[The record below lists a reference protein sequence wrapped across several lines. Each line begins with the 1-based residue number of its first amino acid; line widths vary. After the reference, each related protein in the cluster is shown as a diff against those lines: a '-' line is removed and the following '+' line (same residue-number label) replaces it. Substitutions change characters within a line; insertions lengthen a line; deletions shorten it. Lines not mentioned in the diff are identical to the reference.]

1 MRNRIYNQEQIVG
14 FIKEALEEFT
24 HIIDSKYITKSEF
37 TKFNKF
43 FKNLLRQ
50 TKKKKNP
57 YYYPKYNGEVSNDE
71 FYYTYPA
78 FHTYEDAK
86 CIGRLITLNTESVPD
101 LNIKEIYKQFPLL
114 IENHELLISLKP
126 NIKPGR
132 RPKDLEKDY
141 EAERIRKAA
150 LENKATCGI
159 CHNYWELVDMDN
171 KKDIIADH
179 GFTLGYGQ
187 RNNVCFG
194 ARFKSWEKSPESKI
208 QYVKVML
215 KPTLKEVLNSKPS
228 QATVDAL
235 IKMVKQYEIADNF
248 YWNLS
253 REDRFDKKPPEAPEY
268 LLPGQQIGYRL
279 YKPKVKNVN
288 LSLITEVWF
297 EYKSRLENEIARFE
311 KQIAEWVLKP
321 TPKERQ
327 EDIAQTNAINN
338 LVKLQTMEDKYE

>member
-1 MRNRIYNQEQIVG
+1 MRNKTYTQEQIIS
-14 FIKEALEEFT
+14 FIKGALEEFT

-50 TKKKKNP
+50 SKKKKNVWFDKGNP
-57 YYYPKYNGEVSNDE
+57 NSKE
-71 FYYTYPA
+71 FFYTYPI
-78 FHTYEDAK
+78 FHTYEDTK
-86 CIGRLITLNTESVPD
+86 CIGKYIELNHTHVPD
-101 LNIKEIYKQFPLL
+101 LDINEIYKKFPLL
-114 IENHELLISLKP
+114 IENHELLLSLKGS
-126 NIKPGR
+126 IKPGR

-150 LENKATCGI
+150 LEDKATCGI

-171 KKDIIADH
+171 KKNIIADH

-235 IKMVKQYEIADNF
+235 IKMVEQYEIADNF

-253 REDRFDKKPPEAPEY
+253 REDRFNKESPEAPEY
-268 LLPGQQIGYRL
+268 LLPGQQIGYKL

-327 EDIAQTNAINN
+327 EDVKINNAINN
-338 LVKLQTMEDKYE
+338 LVKLETMEDK

>member
-1 MRNRIYNQEQIVG
+1 MSNRTYTQEQIVS
-14 FIKEALEEFT
+14 FIKDALEEFA

-57 YYYPKYNGEVSNDE
+57 YYYEGSVNSEKFV
-71 FYYTYPA
+71 YTYPA

-86 CIGRLITLNTESVPD
+86 CCGKYITLNTQYVPD
-101 LNIKEIYKQFPLL
+101 LDLMRIYKMFPNL
-114 IENHELLISLKP
+114 IENHELLLSLKGS
-126 NIKPGR
+126 IKPGR

-141 EAERIRKAA
+141 EKERLEKAA
-150 LENKATCGI
+150 KENKATCGI
-159 CHNYWELVDMDN
+159 CHDYWELVDMDN

-179 GFTLGYGQ
+179 GFFIGYGQ

-208 QYVKVML
+208 QYIKVML
-215 KPTLKEVLNSKPS
+215 KPTLKDVLNSKPS

-235 IKMVKQYEIADNF
+235 IKMVERYKISDNY
-248 YWNLS
+248 YWSLP
-253 REDRFDKKPPEAPEY
+253 REERQFNKPVAKPEY
-268 LLPGQQIGYRL
+268 LLPGQMIGYTL
-279 YKPKVKNVN
+279 SNIKNIN

-297 EYKSRLENEIARFE
+297 EYKSKLENQIKLFE

-321 TPKERQ
+321 TPKEQRG
-327 EDIAQTNAINN
+327 ENN
-338 LVKLQTMEDKYE
+338 V

>member
-1 MRNRIYNQEQIVG
+1 MSNRKYTQEQIVSY
-14 FIKEALEEFT
+14 IKEALEEFT
-24 HIIDSKYITKSEF
+24 YIIDSKYITKSEF

-57 YYYPKYNGEVSNDE
+57 YYYEGSFNNISNE
-71 FYYTYPA
+71 KFVYVYPA

-86 CIGRLITLNTESVPD
+86 CTGKYITLNTENVPD
-101 LNIKEIYKQFPLL
+101 LDLKAIYKQFPLL

-141 EAERIRKAA
+141 EKERLEKAA
-150 LENKATCGI
+150 KENKATCGI
-159 CHNYWELVDMDN
+159 CHDYWELVDMDN

-179 GFTLGYGQ
+179 GFFIGYGQ

-208 QYVKVML
+208 QYVKVIL
-215 KPTLKEVLNSKPS
+215 KPTLKNVLNSKPS

-235 IKMVKQYEIADNF
+235 IKMVEQYKIANDA
-248 YWNLS
+248 YWSLP
-253 REDRFDKKPPEAPEY
+253 RQERQFKEPPNIPEY
-268 LLPGQQIGYRL
+268 RLPGQRVGYTL
-279 YKPKVKNVN
+279 SKITNIN
-288 LSLITEVWF
+288 LSLIIEVWF
-297 EYKSRLENEIARFE
+297 EYKSKLENQIKLFE

-321 TPKERQ
+321 TPKEKQ
-327 EDIAQTNAINN
+327 QM
-338 LVKLQTMEDKYE
+338 MEESK

>member
-1 MRNRIYNQEQIVG
+1 MSNRTYTQEQIIS
-14 FIKEALEEFT
+14 FIKDALEEFA
-24 HIIDSKYITKSEF
+24 HIINSKYITKSEF

-57 YYYPKYNGEVSNDE
+57 YYYEGSVNSEKFE
-71 FYYTYPA
+71 YTYPV

-86 CIGRLITLNTESVPD
+86 CMGKYITLNTKYVPD
-101 LNIKEIYKQFPLL
+101 LDLMRIYKMFPNL

-141 EAERIRKAA
+141 EKERLEKAA
-150 LENKATCGI
+150 KENKATCGI

-179 GFTLGYGQ
+179 GFFIGYGQ

-215 KPTLKEVLNSKPS
+215 KPTLKDVLNSKPS

-235 IKMVKQYEIADNF
+235 IKMVEQYKIADNA
-248 YWNLS
+248 YWSLP
-253 REDRFDKKPPEAPEY
+253 REERQFKEPPNTPEY
-268 LLPGQQIGYRL
+268 KLPGQRIGYTL
-279 YKPKVKNVN
+279 SKVRNIN

-297 EYKSRLENEIARFE
+297 EYKSKLENQIKSFE

-321 TPKERQ
+321 TPREQR
-327 EDIAQTNAINN
+327 EVNN
-338 LVKLQTMEDKYE
+338 V

>member
-1 MRNRIYNQEQIVG
+1 MRNRIYTQENIIS
-14 FIKEALEEFT
+14 FIKETLEDFT
-24 HIIDSKYITKSEF
+24 HIVDSKYITKSEF

-57 YYYPKYNGEVSNDE
+57 YYYPGNPNSKE
-71 FYYTYPA
+71 FEYTYPA

-86 CIGRLITLNTESVPD
+86 CIGRYIVLKTENVPD
-101 LNIKEIYKQFPLL
+101 LNLKEIYKQFPLL

-126 NIKPGR
+126 NVKPGR

-150 LENKATCGI
+150 LEDKATCGI
-159 CHNYWELVDMDN
+159 CHSYWELVDYHGKQN
-171 KKDIIADH
+171 IIADH
-179 GFTLGYGQ
+179 GFNIAFGYRSGT
-187 RNNVCFG
+187 CFG

-208 QYVKVML
+208 EYVKQIL

-235 IKMVKQYEIADNF
+235 IKMVEQYEIADNF

-253 REDRFDKKPPEAPEY
+253 REDRFDKKPPEVPEY
-268 LLPGQQIGYRL
+268 LLPGQQMGYRL
-279 YKPKVKNVN
+279 YKPKVKNIN
-288 LSLITEVWF
+288 LSLITEVWN
-297 EYKSRLENEIARFE
+297 EYRSRLENEIARFE
-311 KQIAEWVLKP
+311 KQINEWVLQP
-321 TPKERQ
+321 TPKER
-327 EDIAQTNAINN
+327 INN
-338 LVKLQTMEDKYE
+338 DTSTENVRKA

>member
-57 YYYPKYNGEVSNDE
+57 YYYPSNPNSKE
-71 FYYTYPA
+71 FEYTYPA

-86 CIGRLITLNTESVPD
+86 CIGRYITLKTENVPD
-101 LNIKEIYKQFPLL
+101 LDLKAIYRQFPLL

-159 CHNYWELVDMDN
+159 CHNYWELVDMNN

-235 IKMVKQYEIADNF
+235 IKMVEQYEIADNF

-253 REDRFDKKPPEAPEY
+253 REDRFNKESPEAPEY
-268 LLPGQQIGYRL
+268 LLPGQQIGYKL

-321 TPKERQ
+321 TPKEKQ
-327 EDIAQTNAINN
+327 
-338 LVKLQTMEDKYE
+338 QTMEDKYE

>member
-86 CIGRLITLNTESVPD
+86 CIGRLITLNIENVPD
-101 LNIKEIYKQFPLL
+101 LDLKAIYRQFPLL

-235 IKMVKQYEIADNF
+235 IKMMERYKVNMDN
-248 YWNLS
+248 YYKLS
-253 REDRFDKKPPEAPEY
+253 SHVRYDTKPPESPEY
-268 LLPGQQIGYRL
+268 LLPGQQIGYKL
-279 YKPKVKNVN
+279 SKVRNIN
-288 LSLITEVWF
+288 LSLITEAWY
-297 EYKSRLENEIARFE
+297 EYKSLLENKINRFE
-311 KQIAEWVLKP
+311 KQIAGWVLKL
-321 TPKERQ
+321 TPKEG
-327 EDIAQTNAINN
+327 INN
-338 LVKLQTMEDKYE
+338 IDQYSKNINALVDSITEV

>member
-57 YYYPKYNGEVSNDE
+57 YYYEGSSNNISSE
-71 FYYTYPA
+71 KFIYTYPA

-86 CIGRLITLNTESVPD
+86 CTGKYITLNTENVPD
-101 LNIKEIYKQFPLL
+101 LNLKEIYKQFPLL

-150 LENKATCGI
+150 LE
-159 CHNYWELVDMDN
+159 D
-171 KKDIIADH
+171 
-179 GFTLGYGQ
+179 
-187 RNNVCFG
+187 
-194 ARFKSWEKSPESKI
+194 SW
-208 QYVKVML
+208 
-215 KPTLKEVLNSKPS
+215 
-228 QATVDAL
+228 
-235 IKMVKQYEIADNF
+235 
-248 YWNLS
+248 LS
-253 REDRFDKKPPEAPEY
+253 
-268 LLPGQQIGYRL
+268 
-279 YKPKVKNVN
+279 
-288 LSLITEVWF
+288 W
-297 EYKSRLENEIARFE
+297 
-311 KQIAEWVLKP
+311 
-321 TPKERQ
+321 
-327 EDIAQTNAINN
+327 
-338 LVKLQTMEDKYE
+338 

>member
-1 MRNRIYNQEQIVG
+1 MSNKTYTQEQIVS
-14 FIKEALEEFT
+14 FIKDALEEFA
-24 HIIDSKYITKSEF
+24 HIINSKYITKSEF

-57 YYYPKYNGEVSNDE
+57 YYYPNNPNSKE
-71 FYYTYPA
+71 FEYTYPA

-86 CIGRLITLNTESVPD
+86 GIGRYITLKTENVPD
-101 LNIKEIYKQFPLL
+101 LNLKAIYKQFPLL

-150 LENKATCGI
+150 LEDKATCGI
-159 CHNYWELVDMDN
+159 CHDYWELVDYHGKQN
-171 KKDIIADH
+171 IIADH
-179 GFTLGYGQ
+179 GFNIAFGY
-187 RNNVCFG
+187 RDNVCFG
-194 ARFKSWEKSPESKI
+194 ARFKSWEKSTESKVE
-208 QYVKVML
+208 YL
-215 KPTLKEVLNSKPS
+215 KIILRPLLKEVINSKPS

-235 IKMVKQYEIADNF
+235 IKMMERYKISMLEY
-248 YWNLS
+248 YKLS
-253 REDRFDKKPPEAPEY
+253 REDRNNTEHPLAPEY
-268 LLPGQQIGYRL
+268 KLPGQRIGYQLANIR
-279 YKPKVKNVN
+279 NTN

-297 EYKSRLENEIARFE
+297 EYKSQIENQIARFE

-321 TPKERQ
+321 TPKEQR
-327 EDIAQTNAINN
+327 EENN
-338 LVKLQTMEDKYE
+338 ENN

>member
-57 YYYPKYNGEVSNDE
+57 YYYESNPNSE
-71 FYYTYPA
+71 KFEYTYPT
-78 FHTYEDAK
+78 FHTYEDSK
-86 CIGRLITLNTESVPD
+86 CEGRYIVLKTENVPD
-101 LNIKEIYKQFPLL
+101 LNLKEIYKQFPLL

-126 NIKPGR
+126 NVKPGR

-150 LENKATCGI
+150 LEDKATCGI
-159 CHNYWELVDMDN
+159 CHYYWELVDYHGKQN
-171 KKDIIADH
+171 IIADH
-179 GFTLGYGQ
+179 GFNIAFGYRSGT
-187 RNNVCFG
+187 CFG

-208 QYVKVML
+208 EYVKQIL

-253 REDRFDKKPPEAPEY
+253 REDRFDKKPPEVPEY

-327 EDIAQTNAINN
+327 EDVKINNAINN
-338 LVKLQTMEDKYE
+338 LVKLQTMEDK

>member
-1 MRNRIYNQEQIVG
+1 MKNRIYNQEQIVG

-57 YYYPKYNGEVSNDE
+57 YYYPSNPNSKE
-71 FYYTYPA
+71 FEYTYPA

-86 CIGRLITLNTESVPD
+86 CIGRYITLNIENVPD
-101 LNIKEIYKQFPLL
+101 LDLKAIYRQFPLL

-150 LENKATCGI
+150 LEDKATCGI
-159 CHNYWELVDMDN
+159 CHDYWELVDYHGKQN
-171 KKDIIADH
+171 IIADH
-179 GFTLGYGQ
+179 GFNITFGY
-187 RNNVCFG
+187 RNGTCFG
-194 ARFKSWEKSPESKI
+194 ARFKSWEKSTESKVEYI
-208 QYVKVML
+208 KQIL

-235 IKMVKQYEIADNF
+235 IKMVERYKVNMDN
-248 YWNLS
+248 YYKLPHNI
-253 REDRFDKKPPEAPEY
+253 RYDTKPPEDPEY
-268 LLPGQQIGYRL
+268 LLPGQQIGYSL
-279 YKPKVKNVN
+279 SKVRNIN
-288 LSLITEVWF
+288 LSLITEVWH

-321 TPKERQ
+321 TPKEKQ
-327 EDIAQTNAINN
+327 EDIAQINAINN
-338 LVKLQTMEDKYE
+338 LVKLQTMEDK

>member
-57 YYYPKYNGEVSNDE
+57 YYYESNPNSE
-71 FYYTYPA
+71 KFEYTYPT
-78 FHTYEDAK
+78 FHTYEDSK
-86 CIGRLITLNTESVPD
+86 CEGRYIVLKTENVPD
-101 LNIKEIYKQFPLL
+101 LNLKEIYKQFPLL

-126 NIKPGR
+126 NVKPGR

-150 LENKATCGI
+150 LEDKATCGI
-159 CHNYWELVDMDN
+159 CHSYWELVDYHGKQN
-171 KKDIIADH
+171 IIADH
-179 GFTLGYGQ
+179 GFNIAFGYRSGT
-187 RNNVCFG
+187 CFG

-208 QYVKVML
+208 EYVKQIL

-235 IKMVKQYEIADNF
+235 IKMVERYKVDMDNYYKLPSDVRYDTKQ
-248 YWNLS
+248 
-253 REDRFDKKPPEAPEY
+253 PEVPEY
-268 LLPGQQIGYRL
+268 LLPGQQMGCRL
-279 YKPKVKNVN
+279 PNIRDIN
-288 LSLITEVWF
+288 LSSITKVWD
-297 EYKSRLENEIARFE
+297 EYRSRLENEIARFE
-311 KQIAEWVLKP
+311 KQINEWVLQP
-321 TPKERQ
+321 TPKER
-327 EDIAQTNAINN
+327 INN
-338 LVKLQTMEDKYE
+338 DTITENVRRA

>member
-1 MRNRIYNQEQIVG
+1 MSNRKYTQEQIIG

-57 YYYPKYNGEVSNDE
+57 YYYPNNPNSKE
-71 FYYTYPA
+71 FEYTYPA

-86 CIGRLITLNTESVPD
+86 GIGRYITLKTENVPD
-101 LNIKEIYKQFPLL
+101 LNLKAIYKQFPLL

-141 EAERIRKAA
+141 EAEKIRKAA
-150 LENKATCGI
+150 LEDKATCGI
-159 CHNYWELVDMDN
+159 CHDYWELVDYHGKQN
-171 KKDIIADH
+171 IIADH
-179 GFTLGYGQ
+179 GFNIAFGY
-187 RNNVCFG
+187 RDNVCFG
-194 ARFKSWEKSPESKI
+194 ARFKSWEKSTESKVE
-208 QYVKVML
+208 YL
-215 KPTLKEVLNSKPS
+215 KIILRPLLKEVINSKPS

-235 IKMVKQYEIADNF
+235 IKMVERYKISMLEY
-248 YWNLS
+248 YKLS
-253 REDRFDKKPPEAPEY
+253 REDRNNTEHPLAPEY
-268 LLPGQQIGYRL
+268 KLPGQRIGYQLANIR
-279 YKPKVKNVN
+279 NTN

-297 EYKSRLENEIARFE
+297 EYKSQIENQIARFE

-321 TPKERQ
+321 TPKEQR
-327 EDIAQTNAINN
+327 
-338 LVKLQTMEDKYE
+338 EDK

>member
-1 MRNRIYNQEQIVG
+1 MRRDRIYNQEQIVG

-50 TKKKKNP
+50 TKKKRDP
-57 YYYPKYNGEVSNDE
+57 YYYPKYTGEVSNNE

-86 CIGRLITLNTESVPD
+86 CIGRYITLNSEIVPD
-101 LNIKEIYKQFPLL
+101 LDIKEIYRQFPLL

-150 LENKATCGI
+150 LEDKATCGI

-171 KKDIIADH
+171 KKNIIADH

-208 QYVKVML
+208 QYVKVIL
-215 KPTLKEVLNSKPS
+215 KPTLKEVLDSYPS
-228 QATVDAL
+228 SATVDAL
-235 IKMVKQYEIADNF
+235 IKMVERYKVNMDN
-248 YWNLS
+248 YYKLPHDV
-253 REDRFDKKPPEAPEY
+253 RYDTKPPEAPEY
-268 LLPGQQIGYRL
+268 LLPGQQIGYSL
-279 YKPKVKNVN
+279 SKVRNIN
-288 LSLITEVWF
+288 LSLITEVWHD
-297 EYKSRLENEIARFE
+297 YKSRLENEIARFE

-338 LVKLQTMEDKYE
+338 LVKLQTMEDK

>member
-1 MRNRIYNQEQIVG
+1 MRDKTYTQEQIIS

-50 TKKKKNP
+50 SKKKKNP
-57 YYYPKYNGEVSNDE
+57 YYYEGSVNSEKFV
-71 FYYTYPA
+71 YTYPV
-78 FHTYEDAK
+78 FHTYEDTK
-86 CIGRLITLNTESVPD
+86 CMGRYITLNTKYVPD
-101 LNIKEIYKQFPLL
+101 LDLMRIYKMFPNL

-141 EAERIRKAA
+141 EKERLEKAA
-150 LENKATCGI
+150 KENKATCGI

-179 GFTLGYGQ
+179 GFYIGYGQ

-215 KPTLKEVLNSKPS
+215 KPTLKDVLNSKPS

-235 IKMVKQYEIADNF
+235 IKMYNQYKIAYDA
-248 YWNLS
+248 YWALT
-253 REDRFDKKPPEAPEY
+253 REERQFKEPPKTPEY
-268 LLPGQQIGYRL
+268 LLPGQIVGYTLSR
-279 YKPKVKNVN
+279 VGNIN
-288 LSLITEVWF
+288 LSLITEVWV
-297 EYKSRLENEIARFE
+297 EYKSALEHKIKTFE

-321 TPKERQ
+321 TPRELR
-327 EDIAQTNAINN
+327 DN
-338 LVKLQTMEDKYE
+338 V

>member
-57 YYYPKYNGEVSNDE
+57 YYYPSNPNSKE
-71 FYYTYPA
+71 FEYTYPT

-86 CIGRLITLNTESVPD
+86 CIGRYITLKTENVPD
-101 LNIKEIYKQFPLL
+101 LDLKAIYRQFPLL

-235 IKMVKQYEIADNF
+235 IKMVEQYEIADNF

-253 REDRFDKKPPEAPEY
+253 REDRFNKESPEAPEY
-268 LLPGQQIGYRL
+268 LLPGQQIGYKL

-321 TPKERQ
+321 TPKEKQ
-327 EDIAQTNAINN
+327 
-338 LVKLQTMEDKYE
+338 QTMEDKYE

>member
-1 MRNRIYNQEQIVG
+1 MRSRIYNQEQIVG

-57 YYYPKYNGEVSNDE
+57 YHYPKYNGEVSNDE

-86 CIGRLITLNTESVPD
+86 CIGRLITLNTENVPD
-101 LNIKEIYKQFPLL
+101 LDLKAIYKQFPLL

-215 KPTLKEVLNSKPS
+215 KPTLKEVLDSYPS
-228 QATVDAL
+228 SATVDAL
-235 IKMVKQYEIADNF
+235 IKMMERYKVNMDN
-248 YWNLS
+248 YYKLPS
-253 REDRFDKKPPEAPEY
+253 DVRYKTDKPESPEY
-268 LLPGQQIGYRL
+268 LLPGQQIGYSL
-279 YKPKVKNVN
+279 SKVRNIN
-288 LSLITEVWF
+288 LSLITEVWHG
-297 EYKSRLENEIARFE
+297 YKSRLENEIARFE
-311 KQIAEWVLKP
+311 KQITEWVLKP
-321 TPKERQ
+321 TPKEEQ
-327 EDIAQTNAINN
+327 
-338 LVKLQTMEDKYE
+338 YEKAKQ